1 MLSRRK
7 FLNRAGLAAATTGLA
22 LNDGTRAR
30 AANDGP
36 KAPKIIHLVAD
47 GMSMGTLTCADHL
60 SHIMRKRPLVWT
72 ELLNRPETVSALV
85 NMRPLNSLVTDS
97 SAASSSWGTGSRIAN
112 GAVGMLPD
120 GRKLKTLC
128 EVLGAEGWKR
138 GLVTTTEMT
147 HATPAGFAANV
158 PQRKMAEQ
166 IAEQYL
172 GHEIEVLLGGG
183 RKHFDGKK
191 RKDKKDLYGSFRK
204 KGYAVLNTAAD
215 LEKAPVGKSWL
226 GTFSE
231 SHHPYTVDR
240 ENDAALKKEVPTL
253 ATMTSA
259 ALKKLNRSDTFIL
272 QVEGGRVDHGCHSC
286 DAVAAFRD
294 LISFDEAV
302 EVCLEFQ
309 KNNPETLIVVTTDH
323 GNGNPGLN
331 GTGGNYVASTPLF
344 GNIKDA
350 TASFSV
356 MLGRLGKTPTTAQ
369 IQQVIK
375 DATGYQ
381 PTKQKAEMLAPF
393 LNKKGTAM
401 YGMMGSPTAQFGQ
414 LLANHWAVGWAGG
427 AHTSDYVPLTA
438 VGPGA
443 EKFRGFIDNT
453 DVFHNYMAL
462 AGIDFKNPTV
472 PLSANASKQNSS
484 PENIEEY
491 WTAPA

>member
-1 MLSRRK
+1 MLSRRN
-7 FLNRAGLAAATTGLA
+7 FINRASLAAATTGLA
-22 LNDGTRAR
+22 LAEGSKAR

-60 SHIMRKRPLVWT
+60 SQIMRKRPLAWT
-72 ELLNRPETVSALV
+72 ELLNRPKTVSALV

-97 SAASSSWGTGSRIAN
+97 AAAASSWGTGSRIAN
-112 GAVGMLPD
+112 GALGILPD

-158 PQRKMAEQ
+158 PQRKMAEK

-172 GHEIEVLLGGG
+172 GHKIEVLLGGG

-204 KGYAVLNTAAD
+204 QGYAVLNTAAD
-215 LEKAPVGKSWL
+215 LAKAPPGKSWL

-253 ATMTSA
+253 ATMTRA
-259 ALKKLNRSDTFIL
+259 ALKKLNRSDKFIL
-272 QVEGGRVDHGCHSC
+272 QIEGGRVDHGCHSC
-286 DAVAAFRD
+286 DSAAAFRD
-294 LISFDEAV
+294 LLSFDEAV
-302 EVCLEFQ
+302 EACLDFQ
-309 KNNPETLIVVTTDH
+309 KQNPETLIVITTDH

-356 MLGRLGKTPTTAQ
+356 MLGRMGKTPTIAQ
-369 IQQVIK
+369 IQQIVRES
-375 DATGYQ
+375 TGYQ
-381 PTKQKAEMLAPF
+381 ASKQRAEMLAPF
-393 LNKKGTAM
+393 LNKKGKAL
-401 YGMMGSPTAQFGQ
+401 YGLMNSPVGQ
-414 LLANHWAVGWAGG
+414 LGQLMANHWAVGWAGS

-438 VGPGA
+438 IGPGA

-462 AGIDFKNPTV
+462 AGVDFKNPTV
-472 PLSANASKQNSS
+472 PLSAKASKRIGS

-491 WTAPA
+491 WA

>member
-1 MLSRRK
+1 MISRRN
-7 FLNRAGLAAATTGLA
+7 FLNRAGIAAATTGLA

-30 AANDGP
+30 AASDGA
-36 KAPKIIHLVAD
+36 KAQKIIHLVAD

-60 SHIMRKRPLVWT
+60 SRLMRKRPLVWT
-72 ELLNRPETVSALV
+72 ELLNRPETISALV
-85 NMRPLNSLVTDS
+85 DMRPLNSLVTDS
-97 SAASSSWGTGSRIAN
+97 AAASSSWGTGSRIAN
-112 GAVGMLPD
+112 GALGMLPD

-147 HATPAGFAANV
+147 HATPAGFAASV
-158 PQRKMAEQ
+158 PKRSMAEQ
-166 IAEQYL
+166 IATQYL

-183 RKHFDGKK
+183 RKHFDGRK
-191 RKDKKDLYGSFRK
+191 RKDKKDLYGAFRS
-204 KGYAVLNTAAD
+204 KGYAILNTAAD
-215 LEKAPVGKSWL
+215 LEKAPAGNSWL

-231 SHHPYTVDR
+231 SHLPYTVDR
-240 ENDAALKKEVPTL
+240 ENDAALKREVPTL
-253 ATMTSA
+253 ATMTRA
-259 ALKKLNRSDTFIL
+259 ALKKLGRSDKFIL

-294 LISFDEAV
+294 MISFDEAV
-302 EVCLEFQ
+302 EACLEFQ
-309 KNNPETLIVVTTDH
+309 KQNPDTLIVVTTDH

-356 MLGRLGKTPTTAQ
+356 MLGRLGATPTVAQ
-369 IQQVIK
+369 IQQIIQES
-375 DATGYQ
+375 TGYQ
-381 PTKQKAEMLAPF
+381 PSKAKAEMLAPF
-393 LNKKGTAM
+393 LDKKGDAL
-401 YGMMGSPTAQFGQ
+401 YGMMGSPTAQLGQ
-414 LLANHWAVGWAGG
+414 LMANHWAVGWAGG

-438 VGPGA
+438 IGPGA
-443 EKFRGFIDNT
+443 DRFRGFIDNT

-462 AGIDFKNPTV
+462 AGIDFKNPTL
-472 PLSANASKQNSS
+472 PLSAKASKRNES
-484 PENIEEY
+484 PENIREY